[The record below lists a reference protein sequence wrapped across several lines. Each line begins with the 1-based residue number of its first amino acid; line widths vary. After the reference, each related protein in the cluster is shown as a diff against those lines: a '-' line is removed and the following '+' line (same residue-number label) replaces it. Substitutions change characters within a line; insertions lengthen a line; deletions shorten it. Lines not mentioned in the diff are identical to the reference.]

1 MPCIALQAAI
11 FDPGV
16 MQSAV
21 GELGIIVHER
31 DLSSL
36 ERLKSENLE
45 ISSLLNTFE
54 GLTLNEVER
63 NRELYGRNVLPQVRQ
78 KRFLEFVWEASQDR
92 ILILLAVAAGISLLV
107 HFRNGGWI
115 EGVAILLAVVIVVLV
130 NAVNGWKKELLFRS
144 LNQKSKEGMKT
155 KVKRSNV
162 SDLVSV
168 QELVMFD
175 IIQLEP
181 GVRGMRCVQWTIS
194 LILCRILYQRTL
206 C

>member
-1 MPCIALQAAI
+1 
-11 FDPGV
+11 
-16 MQSAV
+16 MQQELVS
-21 GELGIIVHER
+21 ELGRIVHER
-31 DLSSL
+31 DLNL
-36 ERLKSENLE
+36 LKRLKNENSE
-45 ISSLLNTFE
+45 ISSMFNKFE
-54 GLTLNEVER
+54 GLNLKEVER
-63 NRELYGRNVLPQVRQ
+63 NRELYGKSVLPQVRQ
-78 KRFLEFVWEASQDR
+78 KRFMEFVWEASQDR

-130 NAVNGWKKELLFRS
+130 NATNDWKKDLLFRS

-162 SDLVSV
+162 SDLISV

-181 GVRGMRCVQWTIS
+181 GVSSQWGI
-194 LILCRILYQRTL
+194 QGE
-206 C
+206 

>member
-1 MPCIALQAAI
+1 ME
-11 FDPGV
+11 V
-16 MQSAV
+16 V
-21 GELGIIVHER
+21 VELGRIVHER

-45 ISSLLNTFE
+45 VSSVLNNFE
-54 GLTLNEVER
+54 GLSLNEVER

-78 KRFLEFVWEASQDR
+78 KLFLEFVWEASQDK
-92 ILILLAVAAGISLLV
+92 ILILLAVAAGISLVV
-107 HFRNGGWI
+107 HFQNGGWI

-130 NAVNGWKKELLFRS
+130 NAVNDWKKDLLFRS

-162 SDLVSV
+162 SDLISV
-168 QELVMFD
+168 QELVIFD

-181 GVRGMRCVQWTIS
+181 GVSLSVFRLFFKKMYSYSLEYRPSRCFVN
-194 LILCRILYQRTL
+194 
-206 C
+206 